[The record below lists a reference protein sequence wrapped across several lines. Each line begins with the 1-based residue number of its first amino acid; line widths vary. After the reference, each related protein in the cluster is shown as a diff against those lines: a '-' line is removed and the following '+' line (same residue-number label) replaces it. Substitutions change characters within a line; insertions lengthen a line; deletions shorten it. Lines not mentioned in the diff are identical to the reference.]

1 MQFGTRILYK
11 KKLSDMNEFVAVSS
25 VYEFP
30 NFCIDFAVPLIVSLV
45 KIGVLKATL
54 HLRIR
59 INFCPVSCFSSD
71 LDYSFRW
78 RRYLLTYLLTS

>member
-54 HLRIR
+54 HLRI
-59 INFCPVSCFSSD
+59 
-71 LDYSFRW
+71 
-78 RRYLLTYLLTS
+78 